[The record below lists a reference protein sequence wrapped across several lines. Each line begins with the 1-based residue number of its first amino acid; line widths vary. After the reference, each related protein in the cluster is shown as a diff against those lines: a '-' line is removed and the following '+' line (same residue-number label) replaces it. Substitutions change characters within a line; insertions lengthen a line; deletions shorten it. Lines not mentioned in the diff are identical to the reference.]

1 MKKVLKMI
9 GKILGIILLVILVI
23 GIIVYAFVLQY
34 PKLKDDPKVGKWYR
48 VTTSEMKTSEGDKY
62 RALFKKGSENKVLIY
77 FAGGGVSFNEDTA
90 REDTY
95 NTKEVAID
103 MLANLTMNMGGIA
116 SDVEGS
122 PFEDWSIILF
132 PYATGDFHAGT
143 GEFHYTD
150 TDGKEKILY
159 HNGYVNYTETMKKV
173 MEQAGINDADTVLVT
188 GYSAG
193 GFGAALLA
201 KDVFTNYFPD
211 AKSKNVLV
219 DASLLLNNNWHSIV
233 TDVWQTPKEISD
245 KLVSN
250 NLTLDCFASLHKK
263 YGDDIHLLFD
273 CSTRDGDLAKV
284 QNYFDDGIMDVDEKQ
299 ADEFQQILKEAIPEF
314 KEAGVSLFIWDGV
327 PWYDDP
333 RNMTAHTIIATPTVW
348 IPFEEQKKSVAE
360 WLTYAIEGKMSDYGV
375 ELIDKKYD

>member
-9 GKILGIILLVILVI
+9 GKIFGIILLVILVI

-77 FAGGGVSFNEDTA
+77 FAGGGVSFNEDMA

-201 KDVFTNYFPD
+201 DDVFTNYFPD

-219 DASLLLNNNWHSIV
+219 DASLLLNSDWHSIA

-299 ADEFQQILKEAIPEF
+299 ADEFQQILKEAIPKF

-360 WLTYAIEGKMSDYGV
+360 WLTDAIEGKMSDYGV

>member
-1 MKKVLKMI
+1 M
-9 GKILGIILLVILVI
+9 
-23 GIIVYAFVLQY
+23 
-34 PKLKDDPKVGKWYR
+34 
-48 VTTSEMKTSEGDKY
+48 
-62 RALFKKGSENKVLIY
+62 EN
-77 FAGGGVSFNEDTA
+77 
-90 REDTY
+90 
-95 NTKEVAID
+95 
-103 MLANLTMNMGGIA
+103 
-116 SDVEGS
+116 
-122 PFEDWSIILF
+122 
-132 PYATGDFHAGT
+132 
-143 GEFHYTD
+143 HYTD

-173 MEQAGINDADTVLVT
+173 MEQAGIYDADTVLVT

-201 KDVFTNYFPD
+201 DDVFTNYFPD

-219 DASLLLNNNWHSIV
+219 DASLLLNNDRHSIA
-233 TDVWQTPKEISD
+233 TDVWQTPKEIFD

-250 NLTLDCFASLHKK
+250 NLTFDCFASLHKK

-327 PWYDDP
+327 PWYDDL
-333 RNMTAHTIIATPTVW
+333 RNMTAHTIIATPAVW
-348 IPFEEQKKSVAE
+348 IPFEDQKN
-360 WLTYAIEGKMSDYGV
+360 LLQNG
-375 ELIDKKYD
+375 